1 MQNRLKAR
9 CILVFV
15 AMLGAGCA
23 TSPIERVKSVEA
35 GVDERSAL
43 VAFSVVNAPAF
54 AINRLEL
61 VAASGSQDSARAKQ
75 VPVDWKGVEAQVFV
89 YRVPANGAQF
99 GPVRFVFQGEWWE
112 TRDPGP
118 EFTVVPGQLTYLG
131 RLQPYSIQ
139 VDRYVDSGRG
149 YPAAVRIRV
158 LDARDDDLARLVN
171 ENVLSPDMPVVGAI
185 PDSWGGAEFVEL
197 DYRPIP
203 GRLDRNTFW
212 DMYGRGPVPAGP
224 ELPAPKPKQR

>member
-35 GVDERSAL
+35 GVHERSAL

-61 VAASGSQDSARAKQ
+61 VAAGGSQGSARAKQ
-75 VPVDWKGVEAQVFV
+75 VPVDWKSAEAQVFV

-99 GPVRFVFQGEWWE
+99 DPVRFVFQGEWWE

-158 LDARDDDLARLVN
+158 LDARQHDLAWLVG
-171 ENVLSPDMPVVGAI
+171 ENALSPDMPVAVW
-185 PDSWGGAEFVEL
+185 P
-197 DYRPIP
+197 
-203 GRLDRNTFW
+203 
-212 DMYGRGPVPAGP
+212 RGSA
-224 ELPAPKPKQR
+224 

>member
-9 CILVFV
+9 RILVFV

-23 TSPIERVKSVEA
+23 AGPIERVKSTAAEMD
-35 GVDERSAL
+35 GHSAL

-61 VAASGSQDSARAKQ
+61 LEAGDAQGQANGEQ
-75 VPVDWKGVEAQVFV
+75 VPVDWKSSGEQVFL
-89 YRVPANGAQF
+89 YRVSASRVRF

-118 EFTVVPGQLTYLG
+118 VFPVAPGRLTYLG

-149 YPAAVRIRV
+149 YPAAVRILV
-158 LDARDDDLARLVN
+158 LDARDDDLAHLVSQN
-171 ENVLSPDMPVVGAI
+171 GLSPDMPVVEAI
-185 PDSWGGAEFVEL
+185 PESWSGAEFAEL

-212 DMYGRGPVPAGP
+212 DMYGRGPLPAGP
-224 ELPAPKPKQR
+224 ELPAPKPKQP